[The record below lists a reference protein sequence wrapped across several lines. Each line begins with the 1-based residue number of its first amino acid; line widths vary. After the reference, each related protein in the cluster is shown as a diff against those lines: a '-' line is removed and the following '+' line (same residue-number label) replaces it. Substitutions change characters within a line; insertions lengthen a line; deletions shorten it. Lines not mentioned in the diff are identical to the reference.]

1 VATAH
6 GVCRLLSPSPQR
18 WQHFTNFS
26 PPVCAATASGYHVF
40 RRLGSVSPER
50 YPTSAEGSQRDSIIE
65 GTPMTS
71 PDPDDP
77 LLTVERE
84 PTAATRAADDTRP
97 MAGGGTQPGAADAP
111 PAVEVPGYAFEQVL
125 GRGGMGVV
133 YRARHLALKR
143 TVAIKMVLAGGH
155 AGPHELARFRIEAE
169 AVARLQHPNIV
180 QIHEV
185 GDAGGHPYFALEFVE
200 GGTLAG
206 RLARGPM
213 PPREAAALV
222 ELLARAMHLAHSRNV
237 IHRDLK
243 PANILLTADG
253 TPKITDFGLA
263 RQLDADSGETQAGA
277 VMGTPSYMAPEQA
290 SGYAHL
296 AGPAADVYALGAIL
310 YACLTGQPP
319 FKGKTAVE
327 TLDLVRSAEPL
338 APSRLTAGVPL
349 DLETIGLKCL
359 RKQPEE
365 RYASAAELADELAR
379 FQRGVP
385 ILARPVGPIERG
397 VRWCRRNPLVT
408 GLIAA
413 TAVALIAGTGVSV
426 GMAVV
431 ATERADKIES
441 INKALGRANE
451 EKSLAAADAI
461 EQARI
466 ADEQSQLAYQ
476 TLESVIFDVQKK
488 LVDVPNAQRVRG
500 DLLQTALAG
509 LERLSAKLRAEKRV
523 DRSTAVATLNLAEVF
538 RQVSG
543 ETASNTRASANQL
556 YDRAVASFETLL
568 AAAPDDPVAQADLAE
583 ACVLFCIN
591 LARTDD
597 VGLNNTPE
605 VVAAQKDR
613 PLLARAKQL
622 GRRAVELRR
631 RLLAAAPDDREA
643 TYQLARALTEWSYE
657 EMRSGD
663 PITARDSFTE
673 SHRLL
678 QSLLA
683 TGPHEVSHRFL
694 FGRTASLLGDYYF
707 DLVKGGYERAAP
719 YYDESLAA
727 LEQLAAERPTD
738 TLVLMEYANTWSRVA
753 DVHAERGNE
762 KAADKAAAIAHHE
775 KSLAAFEKEL
785 EVTKALEKVA
795 PNNLQLMADCCI
807 SYDHVSRELMWLERY
822 KDALPILLKA
832 MELRTAHIA
841 VDPTNRRQHS
851 QMVRPTKRLGLVYDK
866 LGRPEK
872 AVEAYDLGLGVLTA
886 YRTRTGDRSL
896 DDDIKK
902 IEAEREAVRAK
913 VRGPK

>member
-1 VATAH
+1 
-6 GVCRLLSPSPQR
+6 
-18 WQHFTNFS
+18 
-26 PPVCAATASGYHVF
+26 
-40 RRLGSVSPER
+40 
-50 YPTSAEGSQRDSIIE
+50 
-65 GTPMTS
+65 MTS
-71 PDPDDP
+71 PAPIDP

-84 PTAATRAADDTRP
+84 PSVTTDADSQTREMPRGSPPAESP
-97 MAGGGTQPGAADAP
+97 P

-185 GDAGGHPYFALEFVE
+185 GDAGGHPYFALEFVD

-213 PPREAAALV
+213 SSREAAGLV
-222 ELLARAMHLAHSRNV
+222 EILARAMHLAHSRNV
-237 IHRDLK
+237 VHRDLK

-327 TLDLVRSAEPL
+327 TLDLVRTAEPPP
-338 APSRLTAGVPL
+338 PSRLAAGVPL

-365 RYASAAELADELAR
+365 RYASAAELADELTR

-397 VRWCRRNPLVT
+397 VRWCRRNLLVT

-413 TAVALIAGTGVSV
+413 TAVALVAGTVVSV
-426 GMAVV
+426 WMAVV

-451 EKSLAAADAI
+451 EKSQAATEAI

-488 LVDVPNAQRVRG
+488 LEAVPNAQRVRG

-523 DRSTAVATLNLAEVF
+523 DRSTAVATLHLAEVF

-543 ETASNTRASANQL
+543 ETGNSSRQSANQL
-556 YDRAVASFETLL
+556 YDRAVASFEALL

-583 ACVLFCIN
+583 ACVLYCIN

-597 VGLNNTPE
+597 LGLNNTPE

-613 PLLARAKQL
+613 PLLAKAKQL

-631 RLLAAAPDDREA
+631 RLLAASAGDREA

-663 PITARDSFTE
+663 PATARESFAE

-678 QSLLA
+678 RSLLA
-683 TGPHEVSHRFL
+683 SEWPEVSHRFL

-707 DLVKGGYERAAP
+707 DLEKGGHEKAAP
-719 YYDESLAA
+719 HYDESLEV
-727 LEQLAAERPTD
+727 LKVLAAERPTD
-738 TLVLMEYANTWSRVA
+738 TLVQMEYANTWSRVA
-753 DVHAERGNE
+753 DVHAARGDE
-762 KAADKAAAIAHHE
+762 KEQAGDKPAATAHHE
-775 KSLAAFEKEL
+775 RSLAAFKKEL
-785 EVTKALEKVA
+785 EVTQGLEKVA

-822 KDALPILLKA
+822 SDALPILLRA
-832 MELRTAHIA
+832 IELRTAHIA

-851 QMVRPTKRLGLVYDK
+851 QMVRPTRRLGQVYDK
-866 LGRPEK
+866 LGQPEK

-902 IEAEREAVRAK
+902 IEAERAK